1 MRKLLSLLF
10 LVALAAGVW
19 FGARW
24 LVHRG
29 EVKVTIVFD
38 DARGLKRGDPVVEN
52 GTTVGR
58 VVSVDRLDD
67 RYAVTVRLARDHRR
81 SIVSDSLFTV
91 DHHSLVVSNTFA
103 IGGPVEDG
111 AILHPRQDRL
121 SQWLAKH
128 GGAVKPFLDN
138 ARAKADQWIDQDFDA
153 WTAKLPEWK
162 KEGKESLERHL
173 DEAKRRVD
181 KSVDD
186 LRKSNHDGEARK
198 LKEKFDQWMREAK
211 K

>member
-67 RYAVTVRLARDHRR
+67 RDAVTVRLARDHRR
-81 SIVSDSLFTV
+81 SIVSDSLLTV